1 MSQIILSIGNGGFT
15 HGSDSELDDFC
26 LHFMP
31 SNPNIGYVGWENN
44 DDETR
49 IERFYSKFSNV
60 ARSLSHL
67 PMGASDTRI
76 HDWLTD
82 KDMFYFGGG
91 NTAELVTALLACQT
105 LSAFVTA
112 DKADCVLA
120 GVSAGG
126 GGDWILSDSRGDGYL
141 PLDGLS
147 IVTGGICPHY
157 SSERDRKPAFEKS
170 PSNHGPAF
178 AVDDGACLVWWRSK
192 VWSRAISARPGHA
205 AHELTRQDGD
215 VITDRLAAFE

>member
-126 GGDWILSDSRGDGYL
+126 GVTGSYLIPEGMDICHWTVYQSSRAGSVLTIVRNATENRRLKSPRRTTARPL
-141 PLDGLS
+141 PLM
-147 IVTGGICPHY
+147 TARAWCGGGRR
-157 SSERDRKPAFEKS
+157 S
-170 PSNHGPAF
+170 GPELFLGAP
-178 AVDDGACLVWWRSK
+178 GACG
-192 VWSRAISARPGHA
+192 P
-205 AHELTRQDGD
+205 
-215 VITDRLAAFE
+215 